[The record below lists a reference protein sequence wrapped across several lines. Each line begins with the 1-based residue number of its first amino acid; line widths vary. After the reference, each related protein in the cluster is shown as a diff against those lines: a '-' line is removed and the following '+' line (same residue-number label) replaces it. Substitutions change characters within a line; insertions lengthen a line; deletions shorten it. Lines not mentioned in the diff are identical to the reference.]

1 MELLEDRRLLSVAGV
16 PYAPQTQDTGAS
28 SATGIESAT
37 VGASDAS
44 ATSNVLWQNQAT
56 GLVGEWL
63 APNAQNTNWTQLG
76 QADPLAWQVVGVGKF
91 NSADTTDVL
100 WQNQSTGLVGI
111 WRIQN
116 TTNAGWAP
124 FGTADPVAWKVVGV
138 GDFNGDGTTD
148 VLWQNQSTGLVGFWR
163 IQNDT
168 NAGWIP
174 LGTADPVAWK
184 VVGVGDFSGTGASD
198 VLWQNRSTGLVG
210 EWVINNGANT
220 GWVAFG
226 SADPLAWKVAGV
238 GDFNSDG
245 TTDVLWQNQST
256 GLVGEWVIKNAAS
269 TGWVPFGSA
278 DPLAWK
284 VAGVGEFN
292 GDGTTDVLWRNQST
306 GLVGEWVIQNPPLG
320 QADWV
325 GFGSADPTQW
335 QIVGASWGQSGSPL
349 LAASVV
355 TAPTTGS
362 ASLTDSQLQPIIR
375 EAIARWTSAG
385 LDAATIRRLTQVQ
398 FVISD
403 LPGSYL
409 GETEGNRVYIDVN
422 AAGNGW
428 FVDPTPALDE
438 EFAASGSQQQLVAVD
453 PRAANRIDLLTVVE
467 HELGHVAGLSDIYA
481 ATDDIMNGVLG
492 AGVRRDLD
500 HADAVL
506 ASS

>member
-28 SATGIESAT
+28 SAAGIESAT

-91 NSADTTDVL
+91 N
-100 WQNQSTGLVGI
+100 
-111 WRIQN
+111 
-116 TTNAGWAP
+116 
-124 FGTADPVAWKVVGV
+124 TAD
-138 GDFNGDGTTD
+138 TTD

-220 GWVAFG
+220 GWVAFD
-226 SADPLAWKVAGV
+226 SADPLAWKVVGV

-256 GLVGEWVIKNAAS
+256 GLVGEWVIENAAS

-335 QIVGASWGQSGSPL
+335 QIVGAPEQSGSPL

-385 LDAATIRRLTQVQ
+385 LDAAAIRRLTQVQ

-492 AGVRRDLD
+492 AGVRRYLD